1 MSALDLGIGSTATFI
16 HLIPEIFL
24 GLLGFA
30 ILWTG
35 VRNIGEKVIS
45 WTTFAGLGIAALLV
59 FLLDPSSGSA
69 YSGVMVFNNFGKY
82 FAIIMLI
89 SSMFICYPFST
100 KNYQKSEIFYSTLLF
115 LNVGMVVAA
124 FSYNLIA
131 LFIAFESVSIGTYV
145 LSSFGKTRR
154 NLEASIKYFFTG
166 TIATA
171 FILFGA
177 SFYYMGTGTFSISSS
192 ALSHVTGSP
201 EITLALAFLIIG
213 FGFKLALFPF
223 HQWALDTYDGTEN
236 SVSAFLAAGSK
247 ILAFMVILKVFLSGF
262 SFDHTAVFYL
272 FVILSIITMTYGN
285 ISALSQSNLKR
296 ILSYSSI
303 AQAGYLVLVL
313 AVVAGSGSPTSTVS
327 EFAIAAGMF
336 YSLVYIFMKGGAFI
350 TMNAVPKDNVELE
363 DVSGLGK
370 RSPATAVSLSV
381 IMLALAGIPLT
392 GGFLAKYY
400 LFLALIEGSLWWLA
414 VIAILNSAISVFY
427 YFRVIT
433 YMFARDPAEGE
444 TAVPYSA
451 KAPVV
456 AAAVITVALFFIGI
470 IASFMPTLIS
480 AAGGIFG

>member
-1 MSALDLGIGSTATFI
+1 MSAEIINLGASATFTYM
-16 HLIPEIFL
+16 LPEIIL
-24 GLLGFA
+24 GLVGFGF
-30 ILWTG
+30 LWVG
-35 VRNIGEKVIS
+35 SKKVGEKVIS
-45 WTTFAGLGIAALLV
+45 WTTFVVLGISALLV
-59 FLLDPSSGSA
+59 YLIVPSSGTA
-69 YSGVMVFNNFGKY
+69 FSGVMEFNNFGKY
-82 FAIIMLI
+82 FAIIMLT

-100 KNYQKSEIFYSTLLF
+100 KNLRKSEIFYSTLLF
-115 LNVGMVVAA
+115 VNVGMLVAA

-145 LSSFGKTRR
+145 LSSFGKSRR

-166 TIATA
+166 SIATA
-171 FILFGA
+171 FILFGT
-177 SFYYMGTGTFSISSS
+177 SFYYLGTGTFNLSLN
-192 ALSHVTGSP
+192 ALVNTATSP
-201 EITLALAFLIIG
+201 ELTIALAFLVIG

-262 SFDHTAVFYL
+262 YFDHTEVFYL

-285 ISALSQSNLKR
+285 VSALSQSNLKR

-313 AVVAGSGSPTSTVS
+313 AVVAGIGNPSSKIS

-350 TMNAVPKDNVELE
+350 TMNVVSSDNV
-363 DVSGLGK
+363 DIKDFSGLAK
-370 RSPATAVSLSV
+370 RSPSTAVSFSIVL
-381 IMLALAGIPLT
+381 LALAGIPLT

-400 LFLALIEGSLWWLA
+400 LFLALIESSLWWLA

-433 YMFARDPAEGE
+433 YMFAREPEE
-444 TAVPYSA
+444 N
-451 KAPVV
+451 KPVASSV
-456 AAAVITVALFFIGI
+456 RYPVIASAVITVLLFFIGV
-470 IASFMPTLIS
+470 IAGFLPMLIN
-480 AAGGIFG
+480 AASGIFG

>member
-1 MSALDLGIGSTATFI
+1 MSADILNLGSTTTFTY
-16 HLIPEIFL
+16 LIPEILL
-24 GLLGFA
+24 GILGFA
-30 ILWTG
+30 ILWLGT
-35 VRNIGEKVIS
+35 RKLGEKAIS
-45 WTTFAGLGIAALLV
+45 WITFGGLGISALLV
-59 FLLDPSSGSA
+59 YLLDPSSGSA
-69 YSGVMVFNNFGKY
+69 YSGVMEFNNFGKY
-82 FAIIMLI
+82 FAIIMII

-100 KNYQKSEIFYSTLLF
+100 KNLKKSEIFYSTLLF
-115 LNVGMVVAA
+115 VNVGMLVAA

-145 LSSFGKTRR
+145 LSSFGKSRR

-166 TIATA
+166 SIATA
-171 FILFGA
+171 FILFGT
-177 SFYYMGTGTFSISSS
+177 SFYYMGTGTFNLSLN
-192 ALSHVTGSP
+192 ALTGVATSP
-201 EITLALAFLIIG
+201 ELTIALAFLVIG

-262 SFDHTAVFYL
+262 YFDHTEVFYL

-285 ISALSQSNLKR
+285 VSALSQSNLKR

-313 AVVAGSGSPTSTVS
+313 AVVAGIGNPSSKISQ
-327 EFAIAAGMF
+327 FAIAAGMF

-350 TMNAVPKDNVELE
+350 TMNAIPSDNVDIK
-363 DVSGLGK
+363 DVSGLAK
-370 RSPATAVSLSV
+370 RSPSTAVSFSIVL
-381 IMLALAGIPLT
+381 LALAGIPLT

-400 LFLALIEGSLWWLA
+400 LFLALIESSLWWLA

-433 YMFARDPAEGE
+433 YMFARDP
-444 TAVPYSA
+444 VNKDPIPMSSRY
-451 KAPVV
+451 PVV
-456 AAAVITVALFFIGI
+456 ASAVITVLLFFVGV
-470 IASFMPTLIS
+470 IAAFMPMLIN
-480 AAGGIFG
+480 AASGIFG